1 MIRPSIPCYFGI
13 ILASFLVIAKASANS
28 DCQPTPFPGAFEG
41 QLTLPCQQWNAE
53 QQQQFWFTPQGSQI
67 IPYRWFLALK
77 QKGSDENFTE
87 AANIDRYRYLPQIPT
102 ELNPDGLPIGFTRGE
117 TLGSKWYTSKADS
130 WLGINCSACHTN
142 QVEYTTDGKTHKFL
156 IDGGPT
162 MGDFENFFIALAEAL
177 EDTLNDPQKFD
188 TFADT
193 VLSQNDGGA
202 NTKIGLR
209 NHLADVVSVRKSWN
223 ARNQGDH
230 PYGFGR
236 LDAIGAILNEV
247 TGTAMDIESNRRP
260 ANAPVNPPF
269 IWNTAQYDFVQ
280 WDGQI
285 YNRSS
290 NGAGALGRNVGEVIG
305 VFGEVELDQTPNV
318 GIIGHAT
325 TVKFEE
331 LGVLEDLV
339 WKLRSPKMPAIL
351 RGADADTAT
360 GKKLFI
366 ANCADCHTPIDE
378 NSKLEFNATLIP
390 VGSLGFSPRG
400 PVVTRFGRLG
410 TDILRAENFVTNLA
424 RTGNFAGL
432 PNLDSETSKTEPIN
446 LRRKIFSGEKSK
458 IERKIFW
465 RKTTISPI
473 ESSAKLLKFAVA
485 GSLAFELR
493 TSTGNFFTVLN
504 AGRPVPREYLK
515 QKKPNPCHDEGLLAV
530 CYKARSL
537 NGIWA
542 TGPYLHNGSIR
553 TLKQLISG
561 KRDKTFKIGSR
572 EYDTE
577 ELGFKNAGEFLF
589 DTTLPGNSN
598 AGHPFGFRLDEPMV
612 EAILKYLK
620 TI

>member
-13 ILASFLVIAKASANS
+13 ILVSFLVIAKASANS

-41 QLTLPCQQWNAE
+41 QLTLSCQQWDAV

-87 AANIDRYRYLPQIPT
+87 AANIDRYRYLPQTPT

-130 WLGINCSACHTN
+130 WLGINCAACHTN
-142 QVEYTTDGKTHKFL
+142 QVEYTIDGKTHKFL
-156 IDGGPT
+156 IDGGPA

-177 EDTLNDPQKFD
+177 DDTLNDSQKFD
-188 TFADT
+188 SFADT
-193 VLSQNDGGA
+193 VLSQDDGGA
-202 NTKIGLR
+202 NTKTGLR

-236 LDAIGAILNEV
+236 LDAIGTILNEV
-247 TGTAMDIESNRRP
+247 TVTAMGIESNRRP

-318 GIIGHAT
+318 GKIGHAT

-351 RGADADTAT
+351 RGTDADTST
-360 GKKLFI
+360 GKKLFMD
-366 ANCADCHTPIDE
+366 NCAGCHTPIDE

-400 PVVTRFGRLG
+400 PVVTPIGRLG
-410 TDILRAENFVTNLA
+410 TDILRAGNFVTSLA
-424 RTGNFAGL
+424 QTGKFAGL
-432 PNLDSETSKTEPIN
+432 PNLDSEVSKTAPIN
-446 LRRKIFSGEKSK
+446 LLRKDFSGEKLK

-473 ESSAKLLKFAVA
+473 EPSAKLLKFTVT
-485 GSLAFELR
+485 GSLAFEFR
-493 TSTGNFFTVLN
+493 TNTGNFFTVLN

-553 TLKQLISG
+553 TLKQFISG
-561 KRDKTFKIGSR
+561 TRDQTFKIGSR

-577 ELGFKNAGEFLF
+577 ELGFKNSGGFIF

-598 AGHPFGFRLDEPMV
+598 AGHPFGFHLNEPMV
-612 EAILKYLK
+612 EEILKYLK